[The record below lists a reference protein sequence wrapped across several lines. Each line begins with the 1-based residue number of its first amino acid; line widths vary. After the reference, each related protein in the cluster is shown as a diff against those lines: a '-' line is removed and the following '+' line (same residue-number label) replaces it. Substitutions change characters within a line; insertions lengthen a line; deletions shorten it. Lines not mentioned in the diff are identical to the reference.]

1 MVDDRIAERRKEV
14 RAARRRARLRRT
26 LLVLALLV
34 VTGVGIWFEQSE
46 HARVTAIEIEG
57 LDRLDAET
65 VLSASGITVGD
76 PAARIR
82 LSHVARSVEELTL
95 SRSVEVTR
103 RGLRTIVIEVR
114 EREPVYS
121 VRYRAQVVLVD
132 RDGVIIDRGSDPRL
146 PVVQLS
152 NTLPEPGALVASQ
165 PALANAHRVWAGLS
179 GPLRSR
185 VVEFRAPD
193 EDGLVLVL
201 DTGLLVR
208 FGRAEM
214 LEEKIRA
221 IGGLLDD
228 IAGSAVTL
236 IDVRVPSFP
245 VVGIDAGAPAG

>member
-1 MVDDRIAERRKEV
+1 MVDERIAERRAEV

-26 LLVLALLV
+26 LLGLVLIVLA
-34 VTGVGIWFEQSE
+34 GAAIWFEQSE
-46 HARVTAIEIEG
+46 HARVTAIDIEG
-57 LDRLDAET
+57 LVRLDEET
-65 VLSASGITVGD
+65 VLAASGISVGD
-76 PAARIR
+76 RAARVR
-82 LSHVARSVEELTL
+82 PSRVARSVEELTL
-95 SRSVEVTR
+95 SRSAAVTR
-103 RGLRTIVIEVR
+103 RGLRTIVVEVR
-114 EREPVYS
+114 EREPVYG
-121 VRYRAQVVLVD
+121 VRYRAQAVLVD
-132 RDGVIIDRGSDPRL
+132 RDGVVIDRGSDARL

-152 NTLPEPGALVASQ
+152 GPPPEPGELVASQ
-165 PALANAHRVWAGLS
+165 SALANAHRVWAGLS

-201 DTGLLVR
+201 DSGLLVR

-228 IAGSAVTL
+228 IAGSAVTS